1 MVNVLK
7 ISDNLKSYINTQITN
22 MSQDNPMIN
31 FMKPLIS
38 RAIDKNFSK
47 VNNALY
53 LIADVDGNV
62 DIENI
67 LEEMMHNVINS
78 RPFTF
83 NTSIVGDIEIGG
95 GNIKLNVP
103 LTNKKLV
110 LDTSD
115 LETFKEMLTKK

>member
-7 ISDNLKSYINTQITN
+7 ISDNLKSYINTQLTN

-62 DIENI
+62 DIESI

-78 RPFTF
+78 KPFTF
-83 NTSIVGDIEIGG
+83 NTSMVGDIEIGG

-110 LDTSD
+110 LDISD